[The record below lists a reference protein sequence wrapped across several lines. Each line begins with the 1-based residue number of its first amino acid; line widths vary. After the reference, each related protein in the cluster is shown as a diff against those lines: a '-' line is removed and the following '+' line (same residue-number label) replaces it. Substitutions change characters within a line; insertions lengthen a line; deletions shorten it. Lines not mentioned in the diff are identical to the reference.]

1 MTAQDIKDFCKE
13 QGLTYKEL
21 AELIGMTEG
30 GLKNTFTTEKVS
42 AQTEKSIELLKENLR
57 LKKKLQDLE
66 QLKILLNNFL
76 TSK

>member
-30 GLKNTFTTEKVS
+30 GIQNAIKKDCIS
-42 AQTEKSIELLKENLR
+42 DQTAKAIALLKEIES
-57 LKKKLQDLE
+57 LKE
-66 QLKILLNNFL
+66 QLKEYETLKQILKKALL
-76 TSK
+76 

>member
-42 AQTEKSIELLKENLR
+42 AQTEKSIELLKE
-57 LKKKLQDLE
+57 K
-66 QLKILLNNFL
+66 
-76 TSK
+76 